1 MRSWNPEDFDPDW
14 PHDLF
19 STHFTLVP
27 ESTALLVI
35 DMQVSQFVINAD
47 SKLAQQYPKIA
58 QYMDHRIENEVLPN
72 IQRLISCFR
81 KQGRKIVYTRNGN
94 VTPTADEVTERL
106 KAKKTRDSSGAVTSH
121 RGTTDYQIDSRLAP
135 TDADLV
141 IDKITSGGFTASFL
155 EHALHN
161 MNIRTVVLTGVLT
174 DACVFGTARSA
185 AELGFNSLICE
196 DACATYTQR
205 AHEDAL
211 LMHARMFGC
220 VDTTESVIVQMT

>member
-1 MRSWNPEDFDPDW
+1 MSWNFKDFDPEW
-14 PHDLF
+14 PHDLVA
-19 STHFTLVP
+19 TPFTLDP
-27 ESTALLVI
+27 SSTALLVI
-35 DMQVSQFVINAD
+35 DMQISQFVVKPD
-47 SKLAQQYPKIA
+47 SSLAQRYPQIA
-58 QYMDHRIENEVLPN
+58 QYMNQRIENEVLPN
-72 IQRLISCFR
+72 IQRLIKYFR
-81 KQGRKIVYTRNGN
+81 EHERKIVYTRNGN
-94 VTPTADEVTERL
+94 VTSTADEITERL
-106 KAKKTRDSSGAVTSH
+106 KAKKIRTSSGEVTSH
-121 RGTTDYQIDSRLAP
+121 HGTADYQIDSRLAP

-155 EHALHN
+155 AHGLHN

-211 LMHARMFGC
+211 LMHARMFGE
-220 VDTTESVIVQMT
+220 VDTTETVIEKMA